1 MMKINR
7 QNQQQ
12 VELFIS
18 FCFSAQISKNRVDQY
33 PTALI
38 KTPGGEIQIK
48 CNHSNSD
55 FNMIQWYK
63 QSPGKTDMVLLGY
76 ARFSSPVVEDEFRGI
91 YDVTGSGS
99 SLSSFRILKLRQ
111 SVDNAVYFC
120 AASRAQCC
128 TNPPS

>member
-1 MMKINR
+1 MLWYQK
-7 QNQQQ
+7 
-12 VELFIS
+12 LKS
-18 FCFSAQISKNRVDQY
+18 DSALKLIGYMLLKTQISKNRVDQY

-91 YDVTGSGS
+91 YD
-99 SLSSFRILKLRQ
+99 

-120 AASRAQCC
+120 ACFS
-128 TNPPS
+128 TVETH